1 MAIGGTV
8 GWTWQLRSTE
18 REEREEQSERLPD
31 FCLGCLHGA
40 ALMRPT
46 ETADRAA
53 PALTPQSLAEGA
65 GGSFPVSRGCPP

>member
-1 MAIGGTV
+1 MDLAAEECA
-8 GWTWQLRSTE
+8 E